1 MRVGLKIL
9 LIGSGAELMNNPIR
23 GGFLADAAKWFDGLP
38 HQVTAWDWLQD
49 QLSEATLKD
58 FAQRFS
64 PAQPPAPEAPAK
76 QASAEASSRIKEPVY
91 QIRFVMPT
99 RQSNSLLIGKMEFLL
114 DGAVYNTIIATSS
127 IPGRQYSGAW
137 NRKGGLIPPTSMVR
151 AKTGRGW
158 RVKTAPIYMP
168 NVAGVSG
175 NFYPIEPF
183 GLNTDGANR
192 GDFGIHFDAN
202 VPGSMGC
209 VVAITDKGWTATQR
223 ELKLISG
230 LGIRAID
237 LIVEYTG

>member
-1 MRVGLKIL
+1 M
-9 LIGSGAELMNNPIR
+9 MTQDIR
-23 GGFLADAAKWFDGLP
+23 TGFLVDAAKHYAALD
-38 HQVTAWDWLQD
+38 HQIAAFNWLQANIPA
-49 QLSEATLKD
+49 ATLEG
-58 FAQRFS
+58 FAKVYS
-64 PAQPPAPEAPAK
+64 PAQAGAEAPAK
-76 QASAEASSRIKEPVY
+76 ETIAAQSKGPIY
-91 QIRFVMPT
+91 QIRFTMPT
-99 RQSNSLLIGKMEFLL
+99 GQSNSLLTGKMEFLL
-114 DGAVYNTIIATSS
+114 NGAVYNTIIATSS

-183 GLNTDGANR
+183 GLDTDGANR

-209 VVAITDKGWTATQR
+209 VVAITDKGWIATQR
-223 ELKLISG
+223 EFKLISG

-237 LIVEYTG
+237 LIVEYT